1 MEAEV
6 EFFSFLES
14 RAFLQIFESSFLDI
28 SPFLQIGEISRAV
41 RVVRILILP
50 NKEECA
56 RGMERWSKYAA
67 VRVVRIKFNKEEC
80 A

>member
-1 MEAEV
+1 MATTTAA
-6 EFFSFLES
+6 
-14 RAFLQIFESSFLDI
+14 RSSDAAKREEQR
-28 SPFLQIGEISRAV
+28 SNANYAAV

-80 A
+80 V